1 MSQPTNTKLMDT
13 SPGGESFNQYDE
25 ATVFTSPNTE
35 QKPNF
40 GDDAI
45 PPRGPAL
52 SAQQKT
58 ARERKDHRDQ
68 NRRYEEAISE
78 HGFGGT
84 TMGTTHTT
92 TSTRPRRGSVDDNGE
107 SGVNI
112 TATREEQQQ
121 QRRHSSYETS
131 PEVEEK
137 EVRDRKR
144 QGYGE
149 GSGVGG

>member
-1 MSQPTNTKLMDT
+1 
-13 SPGGESFNQYDE
+13 YDE
-25 ATVFTSPNTE
+25 ATIFTSPNTE

-68 NRRYEEAISE
+68 NKRYGEAISE

-92 TSTRPRRGSVDDNGE
+92 TSTRPRRGSVDDSGE
-107 SGVNI
+107 SGVNVA
-112 TATREEQQQ
+112 ATGEEQQQ